1 MPSSLVVIAATAAS
15 IGFLHTLLGPDHY
28 VPFIAL
34 AQSGRWSLR
43 KTALVTFLCGI
54 GHVGS
59 SVALGFAGIALGT
72 AVTHIKAI
80 EACGLSCCRAPRAK
94 PSD

>member
-1 MPSSLVVIAATAAS
+1 MTPSGLAVIAGTAAS

-34 AQSGRWSLR
+34 AQSGRWALR
-43 KTALVTFLCGI
+43 KTALVTFLCGV

-59 SVALGFAGIALGT
+59 SVALGFAGIALGS
-72 AVTHIKAI
+72 AVRLR
-80 EACGLSCCRAPRAK
+80 LSGGISRPGC
-94 PSD
+94 